1 MFWGEGMGFLSLAG
15 SSTTKVLSCIPEIQS
30 TKLSWA
36 EKYGP
41 RGWDEATNYKML
53 MMLVVAENC
62 CQSIMQGSWFA
73 GLQHS
78 LLN

>member
-1 MFWGEGMGFLSLAG
+1 MFVLGGDGLPFFGSG
-15 SSTTKVLSCIPEIQS
+15 SSTKVLSCIPEIQS

-41 RGWDEATNYKML
+41 RGWDEETNYKML

>member
-1 MFWGEGMGFLSLAG
+1 
-15 SSTTKVLSCIPEIQS
+15 
-30 TKLSWA
+30 
-36 EKYGP
+36 
-41 RGWDEATNYKML
+41 ML